1 MEQNLKSPE
10 ALVKEYAAELV
21 REVRRWQT
29 INLYGCKDPAWPD
42 GSNMCLVRNHI
53 IYCKRIIKETAGEH
67 GLPLLDAYY
76 IPTPPEVDIN
86 YMADKRS
93 ERYRRLDGR
102 PDYKDRLT
110 TDRVAYDDTQ
120 LRMEGV

>member
-1 MEQNLKSPE
+1 MEQKQKSPE

-21 REVRRWQT
+21 REVRRWQA

-42 GSNMCLVRNHI
+42 GSNMYLVRNHI
-53 IYCKRIIKETAGEH
+53 IYYKRMIKETTEEH
-67 GLPLLDAYY
+67 GLPLPDAYY

-93 ERYRRLDGR
+93 ERYRHLAGR

-110 TDRVAYDDTQ
+110 TERAAYDDTQ

>member
-1 MEQNLKSPE
+1 M
-10 ALVKEYAAELV
+10 LVKEYAAELV
-21 REVRRWQT
+21 REAKCWKA

-42 GSNMCLVRNHI
+42 GSNMYLVRRHI
-53 IYCKRIIKETAGEH
+53 IYCKRMIKETTGEN
-67 GLPLLDAYY
+67 GLPLPDAYY

-93 ERYRRLDGR
+93 GRYRRLAGR

-110 TDRVAYDDTQ
+110 TERAAYDDTQ

>member
-1 MEQNLKSPE
+1 MEQKQKSPE
-10 ALVKEYAAELV
+10 ALVKEYAEALV
-21 REVRRWQT
+21 REIKRWKT
-29 INLYGCKDPAWPD
+29 INMYGCNDPAWPD
-42 GSNMCLVRNHI
+42 GSNMDLVRNHI
-53 IYCKRIIKETAGEH
+53 IYCKRMIKETTEEH
-67 GLPLLDAYY
+67 GLPLPDAYY

-93 ERYRRLDGR
+93 ERYRRLAGR

-110 TDRVAYDDTQ
+110 TESAAYDDTQ